1 MQVTAD
7 DANPAPPESG
17 TSGGSFWGWL
27 RRRLW
32 MTAAEREAAFAARIR
47 ALDDAIALTPDAVSN
62 YVLRGEAY
70 LDAGEHT
77 LARLDFEHA
86 LRLAEEQIEQRAWG
100 VVAQVMQD
108 RARHGLKVAASLEQ
122 PPVSSYEKTDNTERS

>member
-1 MQVTAD
+1 
-7 DANPAPPESG
+7 
-17 TSGGSFWGWL
+17 
-27 RRRLW
+27 
-32 MTAAEREAAFAARIR
+32 MTDAEREAAFAARIR

-70 LDAGEHT
+70 LEAGEHT

-86 LRLAEEQIEQRAWG
+86 LRLAHEQIEQRAWG

-108 RARHGLKVAASLEQ
+108 RARHGLKVATTPDEQ
-122 PPVSSYEKTDNTERS
+122 PASSYEDTEDTERI